1 MRLAR
6 LQCTALAAAVLVA
19 LGAAGCGGEKADEL
33 GVEEPTAEGLAVNLG
48 GVDYNVFITRELNLK
63 IQPDEAYYHGPEPK
77 PGFTYYGLF
86 IQACNNGKTAKQ
98 TIREFRVTDNQ
109 DNEFEPIQL
118 PPDNAFAYTPRKL
131 MPKQC
136 IPAAGSVAQQGP
148 AAGSLLLF
156 EFPLASTE
164 NRPLELELRGP
175 FDILKAKR
183 QIKKVEL
190 DL

>member
-1 MRLAR
+1 MVLRRVLI
-6 LQCTALAAAVLVA
+6 AAACAIA
-19 LGAAGCGGEKADEL
+19 LCSGTLLSACGNAKKQ
-33 GVEEPTAEGLAVNLG
+33 GVEEPAREGLSLNMA